1 MSSPIRTL
9 TLCMTAMAVAATL
22 VACGGGSDEPPAPPP
37 PAAAQ
42 LDGTAAVG
50 AALSRANVSITN
62 RDGPVCQEATIV
74 TSDTGAYSCTLQDG
88 RTAPFI
94 VVVTDPT
101 GAVEPMVSIGTATP
115 QPGTPLTVNV
125 TPITTAIVAQL
136 SPDRSAL
143 SAVASPASI
152 DVAALD
158 AVKANVL
165 QQLSDVLTALGA
177 ANYDP
182 FTTPI
187 TAATGSVSGNTADR
201 VVDVLR
207 FSTVNGVTLVTTV
220 DNPTGAV
227 PLADATAAQP
237 APVSAPGDG
246 VATLSNS
253 LRLASTALGNC
264 FRLEVSQ
271 RVLATDA
278 TLPASQGGP
287 MITQVAPE
295 CEDVVHDNYLHNGY
309 LAGQQFY
316 GLMNDANMTGAAF
329 SLPDVLRY
337 IEDASAADHDRAI
350 VNIRYV
356 DRNGNAGNIITIAQ
370 KVPGHPEN
378 AARGTEW
385 WLVGNQQPID
395 SSIQPTIRRREQL
408 APNPGTAPFASA
420 TASRFESGINIF
432 VNKDG
437 PNSTGMRA
445 VRVRGPGLP
454 PAGLVYTRPDPALV
468 LSQTWMNIRRKD
480 GNTDPAAATP
490 SASVGNIFILQRT
503 AGISGSD
510 ATTVRAQPNAG
521 NSNNTQF
528 INWAHP
534 LDYGVAPG
542 TPDFIE
548 FGALRAQ
555 SLYAFEVFY
564 DGETTPRYSFNKSLQ
579 QPVVPATRAAA
590 LQWVDLASATR
601 AYLDP
606 AHALAASQTSITLN
620 WTANPYAETI
630 ASAGVYTGVGAN
642 PVNQGLV
649 GVARGATTAT
659 ANAPVSQGVTVPFPA
674 LANDGSSYRQIQL
687 RYRTLNGSYKD
698 SFTQFN

>member
-1 MSSPIRTL
+1 MSSGRHIVMFQL
-9 TLCMTAMAVAATL
+9 VALLA
-22 VACGGGSDEPPAPPP
+22 ACGGGSSEPTPPAPPPP

-50 AALSRANVSITN
+50 AALSRANVTITN
-62 RDGPVCQEATIV
+62 RDGAVCQEATIV

-88 RTAPFI
+88 KTAPFVI
-94 VVVTDPT
+94 VVTDPS

-143 SAVASPASI
+143 SAVATPASI
-152 DVAALD
+152 DLTALE
-158 AVKANVL
+158 AVKAKVL
-165 QQLSDVLTALGA
+165 EQLAGVLGALGA
-177 ANYDP
+177 VNYDP

-187 TAATGSVSGNTADR
+187 TAATASVSGNTADR

-207 FSTVNGVTLVTTV
+207 FSTVNGETLVTTV
-220 DNPTGAV
+220 DNPTGTV
-227 PLADATAAQP
+227 PLADATTAQP
-237 APVSAPGDG
+237 APVAAPGDG

-253 LRLASTALGNC
+253 LRLASTVLGNC
-264 FRLEVSQ
+264 FRLEVAQ
-271 RVLATDA
+271 RVLATDT
-278 TLPASQGGP
+278 TLPANQGGP
-287 MITQVAPE
+287 RITEVAPE
-295 CEDVVHDNYLHNGY
+295 CEDVVHDDYLHNGY

-316 GLMNDANMTGAAF
+316 GLMNDANMTGAVFA
-329 SLPDVLRY
+329 LPDVMRY
-337 IEDASAADHDRAI
+337 IEDTSAADHDRAI

-356 DRNGNAGNIITIAQ
+356 DRNGNGGNIFTIAQ
-370 KVPGHPEN
+370 KFPGHPEN

-395 SSIQPTIRRREQL
+395 SSIRPTIRRREQL
-408 APNPGTAPFASA
+408 APNPGSAPFASA
-420 TASRFESGINIF
+420 AASRFESGINIF
-432 VNKDG
+432 INKDG
-437 PNSTGMRA
+437 PNSSGMRA

-454 PAGLVYTRPDPALV
+454 AAGLVYTRPDPSLV
-468 LSQTWMNIRRKD
+468 LSQTWMNVRRKD
-480 GNTDPAAATP
+480 GNTDPTAATP
-490 SASVGNIFILQRT
+490 AANVGNIFILQRT
-503 AGISGSD
+503 AGITGAD
-510 ATTVRAQPNAG
+510 ATTVRPQPNAG

-542 TPDFIE
+542 TADFID
-548 FGALRAQ
+548 FAALKAQ
-555 SLYAFEVFY
+555 TLYAFEVFY
-564 DGETTPRYSFNKSLQ
+564 DGETTARYSFNKTLQ

-590 LQWVDLASATR
+590 LQWVDLTSATKG
-601 AYLDP
+601 YLDP
-606 AHALAASQTSITLN
+606 ANALAASQTSITLN
-620 WTANPYAETI
+620 WSANPYADTI
-630 ASAGVYTGVGAN
+630 ASAGVYTGVGGN

-659 ANAPVSQGVTVPFPA
+659 ADAPLSQGVTVPFPA
-674 LANDGSSYRQIQL
+674 LTGDGTSHRQFQL

-698 SFTQFN
+698 SMTQFN